1 MNAYARLA
9 IFLGIATALL
19 VFATQH
25 ALQRGNEIASVLAE
39 SPAAAR
45 TTTTKINGAGSIS
58 DSGSA
63 LRTAA
68 GYQATPEGKE
78 DLFAKLAAVPA
89 GAEAVALTQK
99 LEAAIAPENVDQYI
113 SALVTTDHVAI
124 QRATHAALTRTADSA
139 AVTKLAAQFGTATE
153 QGRGRILQCLEQL
166 QNPAAYAGLV
176 STVRADTSEKGSPIL
191 GSAMFGLANIG
202 SQEAAVFIL
211 SQVSTQNEF
220 FALRALERLESP
232 DARRVVEG
240 ALAGNKDGAL
250 LDDNSRRLVAGAV
263 GTPVAN

>member
-39 SPAAAR
+39 KPAAAR
-45 TTTTKINGAGSIS
+45 TSTTKINGGSSMS
-58 DSGSA
+58 DFGSA
-63 LRTAA
+63 QATAA
-68 GYQATPEGKE
+68 QYQATPEGKE
-78 DLFAKLAAVPA
+78 DLFAKLAAAPA
-89 GAEAVALTQK
+89 GAEAIALTQK
-99 LEAAIAPENVDQYI
+99 LDAAITAENVDQYI
-113 SALVTTDHVAI
+113 AALVTTDHIAI
-124 QRATHAALTRTADSA
+124 ERATHAALSRTADSA

-191 GSAMFGLANIG
+191 GSAMFGLASIG
-202 SQEAAVFIL
+202 SPEAAAFIV
-211 SQVSTQNEF
+211 SQVPTQNEF
-220 FALRALERLESP
+220 FALKALERLSTP

-240 ALAGNKDGAL
+240 ALAGNKDGTG
-250 LDDNSRRLVAGAV
+250 LDANSRRLVADAV
-263 GTPVAN
+263 GAAPAK